1 MRVQSALDAQE
12 LTCRTLC
19 CDGASACISVV
30 NYNDPNLTTEYQS
43 FMTYLE
49 GPRDVGRICGKLSS
63 VTIATI
69 IGTIQGVGQGAPA
82 YSVACGDLNDV
93 GARPTWSWFA
103 HNLEYGLRPNMG
115 GQGSRKDA
123 ASMALTVRARAVAVA
138 RASGKA
144 REQLRQRSGH
154 APSCAPHARL
164 RLRAAPL
171 ERLQARCTDAWDLHL
186 ARRET

>member
-1 MRVQSALDAQE
+1 MRAAPRAVAQGGVQGFS
-12 LTCRTLC
+12 C
-19 CDGASACISVV
+19 VV

-123 ASMALTVRARAVAVA
+123 ASMALT
-138 RASGKA
+138 
-144 REQLRQRSGH
+144 
-154 APSCAPHARL
+154 
-164 RLRAAPL
+164 
-171 ERLQARCTDAWDLHL
+171 ARCTDAWDLHL